1 MDLKKISGA
10 AFFAVA
16 VVACLALMSTH
27 NQAEDIKFY
36 GDDLTHIG
44 QFVSEES
51 DDSGPVDTS
60 ATDALFNDDFAD
72 RDDDEDN
79 NEDGASALSGLSAL
93 QANEGSSDDDED
105 DEDDGSF
112 AAAAPAA
119 DPLAEFESNVNSAAP
134 ESEDGG
140 EVEDGDQVTVQ
151 YRLRLKDGT
160 QVYNQWG
167 DGDGGDFTFEAGSG
181 HVIPGFDKAIQ
192 GMKVGQQ
199 MDDVEIPADEAYG
212 SKGFSAPGMHIPP
225 NSDLVYDL
233 KVVKKN

>member
-44 QFVSEES
+44 SFVSEES
-51 DDSGPVDTS
+51 DESGPADNS
-60 ATDALFNDDFAD
+60 AADALFNDDFAD
-72 RDDDEDN
+72 QDDDS
-79 NEDGASALSGLSAL
+79 AVPPSSALSGLSAL
-93 QANEGSSDDDED
+93 QANEGSDDD

-112 AAAAPAA
+112 GSAVAPA
-119 DPLAEFESNVNSAAP
+119 DPLAEFESNVNSDSAAP

-140 EVEDGDQVTVQ
+140 EVQDGDEVTVQ

-167 DGDGGDFTFEAGSG
+167 DGDGGDFTFEAGGG
-181 HVIPGFDKAIQ
+181 HVIPGFDSAIQ

-199 MDDVEIPADEAYG
+199 MDDVEIPADQAYG
-212 SKGFSAPGMHIPP
+212 SKGFSAPGMNIPP